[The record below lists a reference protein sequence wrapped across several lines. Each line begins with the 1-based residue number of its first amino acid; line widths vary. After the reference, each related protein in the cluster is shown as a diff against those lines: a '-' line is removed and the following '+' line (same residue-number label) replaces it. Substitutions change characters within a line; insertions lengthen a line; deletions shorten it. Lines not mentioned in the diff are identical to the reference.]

1 MVPQV
6 ERDTVALARSIA
18 ELGEA
23 ERSRVFAMSWWS
35 ERVMD
40 WAMARP
46 AFKTQLFRFVDV
58 FPALRDDADIAVHLR
73 EYFGDE
79 SPRLLEA
86 GIGVADRLPLGSKL
100 EARVARRNIRR
111 MAQQFIV
118 GATPAEAV
126 DGLHRLWRSGS
137 AFTVDV
143 LGEKTVVGAEAD
155 RYAAKVAALVTT
167 LAEASAGWAPD
178 DHLERDDTGPLAR
191 VNVSVKPTALATHYE
206 PLSRDVGLAG
216 AKDRL
221 RSLLRLARRHGAFV
235 NVDMEH
241 YDAKDL
247 TLQLF
252 RDLLSEDEFT
262 DLPAGIVVQ
271 AYLRDSRDDLAD
283 LIAWSARRPEPI
295 TVRLVKGAYWDAE
308 GVHARAE
315 GWPVPVY
322 EDKAA
327 TDANYERCVRLLH
340 DHHTSVRAAFGSHNL
355 RSLAYAVAYARHQGI
370 PDTGYEVQML
380 YGMAESMHAAMRR
393 LGLRLRVYAPVGELV
408 PGMAYLVRRLLE
420 NTANES
426 FVRHRFA
433 EGRALD
439 ELLAPPRVRE
449 LPPATRTTPRAPTD
463 PAAPDPYRP
472 EPVSEWRRPSAR
484 AAMAGAVAG
493 LDRVLGADVPGLI
506 GGERVTTASTLASV
520 DPAEPGTVVAT
531 AASCTAADA
540 DRAVA
545 EALAAAGPWRR
556 APAAE
561 RAAVLF
567 RAAAWMRDRR
577 HELAAL
583 EVVEAGKPWDQ
594 SDADVCEAVDF
605 CEYYGREIVR
615 LDGAAAELVQSPPGE
630 SNRLSYQGKGVTAVI
645 APWNFPLAIPCGMV
659 TAALAA
665 GNPVIL
671 KPAEQTPL
679 VAWRLVEA
687 LVAAGAPPGVVQ
699 FLPGVG
705 EVVGAR
711 LVEHPDV
718 AVIAFT
724 GSKAVGL
731 SIVAGAAA
739 TPAGQRHVKRVIA
752 EMGGKNAL
760 VVDDD
765 ADPDQAVPGVVL
777 SAFGYAGQKCSAA
790 SRLIVVG
797 GAYDEVVSRV
807 VAATRELVV
816 GHPRR
821 PEVQVGPVID
831 EEAHKRILRTLESA
845 GDQGEVL
852 ASHPDVPDTGYFVPP
867 TVVAVDDPD
876 APLAREEIFGP
887 VLAVL
892 RAADI
897 DEAIEVANRSDYA
910 LTAGIY
916 SRSPAAIARAA
927 AELRAGNVYVNR
939 HITGA
944 VVGRQPFGGY
954 GLSGIGSKAGGPD
967 YLLQFLDPR
976 VVTENTLRQ
985 GFAPDA

>member
-1 MVPQV
+1 
-6 ERDTVALARSIA
+6 
-18 ELGEA
+18 
-23 ERSRVFAMSWWS
+23 
-35 ERVMD
+35 
-40 WAMARP
+40 
-46 AFKTQLFRFVDV
+46 
-58 FPALRDDADIAVHLR
+58 
-73 EYFGDE
+73 
-79 SPRLLEA
+79 
-86 GIGVADRLPLGSKL
+86 
-100 EARVARRNIRR
+100 
-111 MAQQFIV
+111 
-118 GATPAEAV
+118 
-126 DGLHRLWRSGS
+126 
-137 AFTVDV
+137 
-143 LGEKTVVGAEAD
+143 
-155 RYAAKVAALVTT
+155 
-167 LAEASAGWAPD
+167 
-178 DHLERDDTGPLAR
+178 
-191 VNVSVKPTALATHYE
+191 
-206 PLSRDVGLAG
+206 
-216 AKDRL
+216 
-221 RSLLRLARRHGAFV
+221 
-235 NVDMEH
+235 
-241 YDAKDL
+241 
-247 TLQLF
+247 
-252 RDLLSEDEFT
+252 
-262 DLPAGIVVQ
+262 
-271 AYLRDSRDDLAD
+271 
-283 LIAWSARRPEPI
+283 
-295 TVRLVKGAYWDAE
+295 
-308 GVHARAE
+308 
-315 GWPVPVY
+315 
-322 EDKAA
+322 
-327 TDANYERCVRLLH
+327 
-340 DHHTSVRAAFGSHNL
+340 
-355 RSLAYAVAYARHQGI
+355 
-370 PDTGYEVQML
+370 
-380 YGMAESMHAAMRR
+380 
-393 LGLRLRVYAPVGELV
+393 
-408 PGMAYLVRRLLE
+408 
-420 NTANES
+420 
-426 FVRHRFA
+426 
-433 EGRALD
+433 
-439 ELLAPPRVRE
+439 
-449 LPPATRTTPRAPTD
+449 
-463 PAAPDPYRP
+463 
-472 EPVSEWRRPSAR
+472 
-484 AAMAGAVAG
+484 
-493 LDRVLGADVPGLI
+493 
-506 GGERVTTASTLASV
+506 
-520 DPAEPGTVVAT
+520 
-531 AASCTAADA
+531 
-540 DRAVA
+540 
-545 EALAAAGPWRR
+545 
-556 APAAE
+556 
-561 RAAVLF
+561 
-567 RAAAWMRDRR
+567 MRDRR